1 MLEAKNEH
9 ILIKNLMKGDAT
21 AFDEIY
27 ERYHLRVYSFSLRN
41 LKRREDAEGVVQ
53 EVFFNLWKDRKK
65 LKEIKDL
72 DAWIFTV
79 CFNLIR
85 KHFRKISRE
94 QKYLT
99 QLGNTKD
106 MEDINTISEIEYN
119 DLLVEAEKIIDHLPP
134 RQKHIFLL
142 SKRTGLSNSEI
153 SQKLNISKKTV
164 ENHLSSAKTFLKKAF
179 IDESLLS
186 ILFLLVLHQIVCL

>member
-186 ILFLLVLHQIVCL
+186 ILFFWFFIK